1 MTNYMVD
8 KGYLAIKVQAVPT
21 TPVTPGTFIPL
32 ISESIRLNPNIIA
45 DRRIKGL
52 DWKSDDMLKG
62 PRTVEGDLVVYAD
75 PDTLGHLLNMCYTK
89 GASAGSAPVGFTH
102 PFLPGEGKSYC
113 IDIGRGI
120 TAQRIW
126 GARID
131 NLKLEFQDNKLMA
144 TASIK
149 ALGQFN
155 GASLA
160 VALTGAGMTSAVLKQ
175 DYNAKPTEGLVAGD
189 VITVGGVDLTL
200 LTVAADGITVTFAST
215 AVTAAI
221 GDPLVLKAQT
231 PSYTTIVEPLYMNN
245 ALVGVAATSALADT
259 AAATKATATPCYDIN
274 INLKQNLLDAP
285 ATGSAG
291 PSVLMNQVKES
302 QIELSRLFE
311 TPVQYHKWIE
321 TTKQGMTMI
330 VKGRFIKSDN
340 TTWEAFTIKF
350 HNVKQETDE
359 QPLDVGK
366 YLFDKQKFE
375 ALYDVADA
383 KSIEITLVNRT
394 DATGNY

>member
-1 MTNYMVD
+1 MNYLAD
-8 KGYLAIKVQAVPT
+8 RGYLAIKPQAA
-21 TPVTPGTFIPL
+21 PGTPITPTIFIPL
-32 ISESIRLNPNIIA
+32 ISESIRLNPNITA

-62 PRTVEGDLVVYAD
+62 ARTVDGDLQVYAD
-75 PDTLGHLLNMCYTK
+75 PDTLGHLLNMAYTK
-89 GASAGSAPVGFTH
+89 GVSTGSAPDGYTH
-102 PFLPGEGKSYC
+102 PFTPGDGDSYSLE
-113 IDIGRGI
+113 ISRGAS
-120 TAQRIW
+120 AQRIW

-131 NLKLEFQDNKLMA
+131 NLKLEFQDNKLVA

-160 VALTGAGMTSAVLKQ
+160 VALTGAGMTSVVLKQ

-189 VITVGGVDLTL
+189 VITVGGIDVTL
-200 LTVAADGITVTFAST
+200 LTVSADGVTVTFAST
-215 AVTAAI
+215 AITAAI
-221 GDPLVLKAQT
+221 GDSVILKAQT
-231 PSYTTIVEPLYMNN
+231 PSYTSIVEPLYLNN
-245 ALVGVAATSALADT
+245 ALVGISDTSANADT
-259 AAATKATATPCYDIN
+259 AAATKATATPCYNIA

-291 PSVLMNQVKES
+291 PSVLLNQVKES

-311 TPVQYHKWIE
+311 NPTQYQKWIE
-321 TTKQGMTMI
+321 TTKQALTMV
-330 VKGRFIKSDN
+330 VKGRFIKTDLS
-340 TTWEAFTIKF
+340 TWESFTIKA

-359 QPLDVGK
+359 QPLDVGA
-366 YLFDKQKFE
+366 YIFDKQKFE
-375 ALYDVADA
+375 ALYDTADA

-394 DATGNY
+394 AGTAY